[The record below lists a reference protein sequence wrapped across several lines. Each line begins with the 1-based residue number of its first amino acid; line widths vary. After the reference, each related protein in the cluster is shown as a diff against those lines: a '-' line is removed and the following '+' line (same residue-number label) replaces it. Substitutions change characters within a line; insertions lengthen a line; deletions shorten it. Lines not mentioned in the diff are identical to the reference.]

1 MRDDQSTPVRTESLS
16 VPVGSETVVG
26 TVWLPT
32 QEPSGVVVVHPA
44 TATPERFYTAFAE
57 YVVGRGWERFLH
69 NQAIRPLRTRLH
81 YERGVMIASVPW
93 HLESVRELQL
103 TENSR

>member
-1 MRDDQSTPVRTESLS
+1 VI
-16 VPVGSETVVG
+16 VY
-26 TVWLPT
+26 LP
-32 QEPSGVVVVHPA
+32 
-44 TATPERFYTAFAE
+44 E